1 MNKLF
6 NPDDKLSGSKILDKY
21 LDDYAGALVKK
32 TKALL
37 EEIKNQ
43 DFIRSDL
50 CKRCDETAI
59 FLFKENNFYTCNRC
73 KIIIDC
79 FIKRGYGKKSF
90 EL

>member
-21 LDDYAGALVKK
+21 LDNLPRNS
-32 TKALL
+32 KALL
-37 EEIKNQ
+37 DEIKNQ
-43 DFIRSDL
+43 DLIRSDL
-50 CKRCDETAI
+50 CKRCDDTAI
-59 FLFKENNFYTCNRC
+59 FLFKENNFHTCNRC
-73 KIIIDC
+73 KIILDC

>member
-1 MNKLF
+1 MNKFF

-21 LDDYAGALVKK
+21 LDDLPKK

-43 DFIRSDL
+43 DLIRSDL